1 MLNTTQ
7 RRLLKEAIAN
17 LEQACQNVQDALG
30 ESDATQFT
38 NTAIQDVIAD
48 LEQDL
53 VDN

>member
-1 MLNTTQ
+1 MLTQ
-7 RRLLKEAIAN
+7 RQRRQLQQAIAR
-17 LEQACQNVQDALG
+17 LEQACECVQDALG

-38 NTAIQDVIAD
+38 NMAIQDIIAE